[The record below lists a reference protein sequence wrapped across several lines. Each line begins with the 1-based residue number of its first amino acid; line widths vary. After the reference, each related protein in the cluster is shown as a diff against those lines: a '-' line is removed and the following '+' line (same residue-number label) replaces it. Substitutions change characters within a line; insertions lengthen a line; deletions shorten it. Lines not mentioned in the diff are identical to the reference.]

1 MPSIQVLLL
10 ILTLFTSFIN
20 PTTSQSCNSYTFPNN
35 LNYARCSDLHK
46 NNVKDSSWIAWAINP
61 TSKGMLGS
69 QALIGYQNF
78 DGSFKAYTSSIT
90 SYQTM
95 LQEDNLSFPVYN
107 LSGMFVNGSM
117 MIFAS
122 LQLPQNVTLVNHAW
136 QEGLVSNDGSLKS
149 HALRGPNIQSF
160 GTLDFTSG
168 NIISQNVGAKLK
180 SKMMLRIKKLQ
191 KMEKMKRLMLNRYGG
206 LTRFYIWETYRPKK
220 YHKYRII
227 WWNIFH
233 FLVGYTTIVLAI

>member
-1 MPSIQVLLL
+1 
-10 ILTLFTSFIN
+10 
-20 PTTSQSCNSYTFPNN
+20 
-35 LNYARCSDLHK
+35 
-46 NNVKDSSWIAWAINP
+46 
-61 TSKGMLGS
+61 MLGS

-180 SKMMLRIKKLQ
+180 SKMMLRIVS
-191 KMEKMKRLMLNRYGG
+191 
-206 LTRFYIWETYRPKK
+206 
-220 YHKYRII
+220 
-227 WWNIFH
+227 NILLFFSLFFIQIAILYLH
-233 FLVGYTTIVLAI
+233 FSLGDHPCFVSC